1 MQGPL
6 TTIAIEARRALA
18 DTHAGRNRRRLHG
31 GAWRGSFPSR
41 CAREGGPRPDN
52 AEELLAAIR

>member
-1 MQGPL
+1 ML
-6 TTIAIEARRALA
+6 VEADVDGMAA
-18 DTHAGRNRRRLHG
+18 PVAAASH
-31 GAWRGSFPSR
+31 PR